1 MTNSTTSPSDL
12 YLLSLQSKTSKV
24 TMGSILNTVANK
36 LQGVSCHKLCDW
48 GQLSYE
54 KVLILISDMKD
65 EGKSPS
71 TINLYLACIKGV
83 AKSAWRSKVID
94 IETLQHIVDLKRI
107 RGERSTKGRAL
118 NVEEVKTLIGTCDGS
133 VSSLRDSALLA
144 LTYSAG
150 LRKSE
155 VANLNLADVNFEDNS
170 LSIIGKGNK
179 SSVNYLNKE
188 AMLVLG
194 KWLEARGDFT
204 GALFTRVRKGG
215 KIVPQSITGT
225 AVTNIIVKRY
235 TSAGLKRLQVHDL
248 RRSFITHLLEKGEDL
263 FVVSSCARH
272 SSIATTQIYD
282 MRNKESR
289 MQASRGL
296 SF

>member
-1 MTNSTTSPSDL
+1 MTSTTSPSSL
-12 YLLSLQSKTSKV
+12 YLLSLQSRTSKV

-36 LQGVSCHKLCDW
+36 LQGVSSHLACDW
-48 GQLSYE
+48 SELSYE